1 MVFFTY
7 FSFIQCNNLQNNQL
21 IQQTYNSYL
30 YNDSYKLTEFM
41 YEFKVV
47 YLHMHG
53 INVIQ
58 NKSEQIQLLD
68 LLQRRIG
75 LVRSVKFSVQ

>member
-1 MVFFTY
+1 
-7 FSFIQCNNLQNNQL
+7 
-21 IQQTYNSYL
+21 
-30 YNDSYKLTEFM
+30 M

-47 YLHMHG
+47 YLPMHG
-53 INVIQ
+53 LNVIQ